1 VLFELIADARA
12 DHQTRFGVAPTWVA
26 SAPGRVNLIGD
37 HTDYTGGFAMPFAI
51 DRYTVVVASPSAS
64 TRSACLESDSSLPA
78 GSVHQGFSEYAQ
90 EQVELTLGPP
100 RALAG
105 GAQWHDYVVGV
116 LTLMAGKGY
125 QVPKLDISIHSNL
138 PVGSGLSSSASLEL
152 AVACLVESVCQRS
165 LEVTQKMLLC
175 QQVEHEYA
183 LVPCGLMDQFTVCAG
198 KQDQLL
204 QLDCLVQTA
213 EMVAI
218 DGDAIRFLIID
229 SQVRHQ
235 HSGGGYT
242 QRRDECFAA
251 QQQLGC
257 SLRDATAQSVASLPA
272 GTLKQRAAHV
282 VSENSRV
289 ATMADAMRRGDY
301 AVGGRSM
308 NQSHQ
313 SLRDDFAVSCPE
325 VDQLVSLAQQL
336 PGVFG
341 ARMTGGGFG
350 GSVVA
355 MVAPSEV
362 DSISKTLASAYYQA
376 TGLSTQ
382 PLPVVAVNG
391 AQAHNTRA

>member
-1 VLFELIADARA
+1 MLFELIADAQA
-12 DHQTRFGVAPTWVA
+12 QHEGRFGVAPNWVA

-51 DRYTVVVASPSAS
+51 DRYTVVVASP
-64 TRSACLESDSSLPA
+64 TDSSA
-78 GSVHQGFSEYAQ
+78 TADSRHQVFSEFAQ

-100 RALAG
+100 RTLVG
-105 GAQWHDYVVGV
+105 GAQWHDYVIGV
-116 LTLMAGKGY
+116 LTLMAASGY
-125 QVPKLDISIHSNL
+125 QVPTLDISIHSNL

-152 AVACLVESVCQRS
+152 AVACLVESVCQRRF
-165 LEVTQKMLLC
+165 EATQKMLLC

-204 QLDCLVQTA
+204 QLDCLAQTA

-218 DGDAIRFLIID
+218 QGDAIRFLIVD

-235 HSGGGYT
+235 HSGGGYA

-251 QQQLGC
+251 QEQLGS
-257 SLRDATAQSVASLPA
+257 SLRDATEQSVASLLE
-272 GTLKQRAAHV
+272 GTLKQRATHV
-282 VSENSRV
+282 VSENKRV
-289 ATMADAMRRGDY
+289 ATVANAMRRGDY
-301 AVGGRSM
+301 AAAGQAM

-313 SLRDDFAVSCPE
+313 SLRDDFAVSCAE
-325 VDQLVSLAQQL
+325 VDQLVALAQQL

-355 MVAPSEV
+355 MVLPAEV
-362 DSISKTLASAYYQA
+362 DSISQKLASAYHQA

-391 AQAHNTRA
+391 AQAHNSRKA